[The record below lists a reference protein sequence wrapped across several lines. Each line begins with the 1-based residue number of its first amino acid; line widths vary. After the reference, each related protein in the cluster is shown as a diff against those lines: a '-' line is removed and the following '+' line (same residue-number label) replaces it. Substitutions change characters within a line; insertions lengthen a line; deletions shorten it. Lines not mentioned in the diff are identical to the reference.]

1 MDSLEQTEKLK
12 QTLIS
17 RPDCS
22 PMMHRNE
29 ILPGL
34 TPFTIPFRLQLTCEQ
49 IHGKILAKLFMRI
62 FTLHDFTRLQK

>member
-1 MDSLEQTEKLK
+1 MDSLGQTEKLN
-12 QTLIS
+12 QMLIS

-34 TPFTIPFRLQLTCEQ
+34 NPFTIPFRLQLICGH
-49 IHGKILAKLFMRI
+49 IHGKFLAKLFMRI
-62 FTLHDFTRLQK
+62 FTLHD